1 MIESAAARGTG
12 AGMQQLPDPLPVMP
26 ARRAFAV
33 EVVPPGSKSETH
45 RMYALAAL
53 ADGMSRVSRPL
64 RAQDPDLFLDALRA
78 AGAGAEW
85 SGEDVR
91 VRGTRGS
98 PAGGCRVHLG
108 DGGAPA
114 RFMLAIGALSRAPVL
129 VDGSARLRER
139 PIAEGVE
146 LLRSA
151 GARVRYTESEGRLPI
166 EVGGAGG
173 LRGGT
178 VESARTASSQFLSAL
193 LLAAPWTERG
203 IDLVMRDAPTSAS
216 YVELTVDTMRR
227 FGIPVDVERDALGRL
242 SRVCVEPHPVRGADV
257 AVEPDASSA
266 VYFLAAAAAIRDAR
280 ATIRGLPRTS
290 RQPDTACIAALVA
303 MGARE
308 ITVPGGIGIEGTDQL
323 RGIDLDGSRWPDGAL
338 SICAISAMAR
348 GTTRIR
354 GLETLRVK
362 ESNRVAALATE
373 LAKFGCGVSTTES
386 AIAVDPSGMHGR
398 PVTVDSHGDHRVAMS
413 FAALGIARPGVSVM
427 DPCCV
432 VKSYPGFWTDLG
444 ALCGAGA

>member
-1 MIESAAARGTG
+1 MMGPAAAGGIVANPQEMT
-12 AGMQQLPDPLPVMP
+12 DPFPVMP

-53 ADGMSRVSRPL
+53 ASGVSRISGPL
-64 RAQDPDLFLDALRA
+64 RAKDPDLFLDALRA
-78 AGAGAEW
+78 AGAGACWHSDAVE
-85 SGEDVR
+85 
-91 VRGTRGS
+91 VRGTGGS
-98 PAGGCRVHLG
+98 PAGGCSVHLG

-114 RFMLAIGALSRAPVL
+114 RFMLAVGALARAPVL

-139 PIAEGVE
+139 PVAEGVD
-146 LLRSA
+146 LLRAA
-151 GARVRYTESEGRLPI
+151 GARVRYVEQEGRLPI
-166 EVGGAGG
+166 EVGGAPGV
-173 LRGGT
+173 RGGA
-178 VESARTASSQFLSAL
+178 VEAARTASSQFLSAL
-193 LLAAPWTERG
+193 LLMAPWTERG
-203 IDLVMRDAPTSAS
+203 VDLAMREPPTSAS

-227 FGIPVDVERDALGRL
+227 FGMAVEVERDAFGRL
-242 SRVCVEPHPVRGADV
+242 SRVRVEPQDARGAEV

-338 SICAISAMAR
+338 SICAISSMAR
-348 GTTRIR
+348 GSTTIR

-362 ESNRVAALATE
+362 ESNRVGALATE
-373 LAKFGCGVSTTES
+373 LAKLGCGVSTTES
-386 AIAVDPSGMHGR
+386 AITVDPSGMHGR

-413 FAALGIARPGVSVM
+413 FAALGIARPGISIM
-427 DPCCV
+427 DPGCV
-432 VKSYPGFWTDLG
+432 VKSYPGFWSDLRAVSG
-444 ALCGAGA
+444 VGT

>member
-1 MIESAAARGTG
+1 MIEPAAARGTDSC
-12 AGMQQLPDPLPVMP
+12 ASSLPDPCPVMP

-33 EVVPPGSKSETH
+33 EVVPPGSKSETN

-53 ADGMSRVSRPL
+53 ADGTSRIVRPL
-64 RAQDPDLFLDALRA
+64 RARDPDLFLDALCA
-78 AGAGAEW
+78 AGARAAWERD
-85 SGEDVR
+85 SVS
-91 VRGTRGS
+91 VRGTCGS

-114 RFMLAIGALSRAPVL
+114 RFMLAVGALSQSPVL

-139 PIAEGVE
+139 PVAEGVD
-146 LLRSA
+146 LLRAA
-151 GARVRYTESEGRLPI
+151 GARVQYVEAEGRLPI
-166 EVGGAGG
+166 EVGGGG
-173 LRGGT
+173 IVRGGT
-178 VESARTASSQFLSAL
+178 VVAARTASSQFLSAL
-193 LLAAPWTERG
+193 LLMAPWTQHG
-203 IDLVMRDAPTSAS
+203 IDLVMQDAPTSAS
-216 YVELTVDTMRR
+216 YVELTIDTMRR
-227 FGIPVDVERDALGRL
+227 FGVPVSVERDALGRL
-242 SRVCVEPHPVRGADV
+242 SRVRIDPHRVAGADV

-338 SICAISAMAR
+338 SVCAISALAR

-362 ESNRVAALATE
+362 ESNRVAALAAE
-373 LAKFGCGVSTTES
+373 LAKFGCSVSATES
-386 AIAVDPSGMHGR
+386 TITVDPSGMHGR

-413 FAALGIARPGVSVM
+413 FAALGVARPGVSVT
-427 DPCCV
+427 DPGCV
-432 VKSYPGFWTDLG
+432 AKSYPGFWTDLR
-444 ALCGAGA
+444 ALSGGMS

>member
-1 MIESAAARGTG
+1 MIEPAAARGIEIG
-12 AGMQQLPDPLPVMP
+12 AEPLPDPYPVTP
-26 ARRAFAV
+26 ARRAFSI

-53 ADGMSRVSRPL
+53 ADGVSAVTRPL
-64 RAQDPDLFLDALRA
+64 RARDPDLFLHALCA
-78 AGAGAEW
+78 SGAGATW
-85 SGEDVR
+85 DGDAVR
-91 VRGTRGS
+91 LHGTCGS
-98 PAGGCRVHLG
+98 PTGGCRVHLG

-114 RFMLAIGALSRAPVL
+114 RFMLAVGALARSPVR

-139 PIAEGVE
+139 PVAEGVE

-151 GARVRYTESEGRLPI
+151 GARVRYVDAEGRLPI
-166 EVGGAGG
+166 EVGGSGEV
-173 LRGGT
+173 RGGT
-178 VESARTASSQFLSAL
+178 IEATRTASSQFLSAL
-193 LLAAPWTERG
+193 LLIAPWTQRG
-203 IDLVMRDAPTSAS
+203 IDLVMREAPTSAS
-216 YVELTVDTMRR
+216 YVELTIDTIRR
-227 FGIPVDVERDALGRL
+227 FGVPAEVERDALGRL
-242 SRVCVEPHPVRGADV
+242 SRVRIDPQRVRGTDV

-323 RGIDLDGSRWPDGAL
+323 HGIDLDGSRWPDGAL
-338 SICAISAMAR
+338 SVCAISALAR
-348 GTTRIR
+348 GATRIR

-373 LAKFGCGVSTTES
+373 LAKFGCGVTTTDST
-386 AIAVDPSGMHGR
+386 IAVDPSGMHGR

-413 FAALGIARPGVSVM
+413 FAALGVARPGVSVM
-427 DPCCV
+427 DPGCV
-432 VKSYPGFWTDLG
+432 AKSYPGFWTDLR
-444 ALCGAGA
+444 ALCGAG

>member
-1 MIESAAARGTG
+1 MIEPAAARGIETG
-12 AGMQQLPDPLPVMP
+12 AERLPDPYPVMP
-26 ARRAFAV
+26 ARRAFSI

-53 ADGMSRVSRPL
+53 ADGVSAVTRPL
-64 RAQDPDLFLDALRA
+64 RARDPDLFLDALCA
-78 AGAGAEW
+78 SGAGATW
-85 SGEDVR
+85 DGDTVR
-91 VRGTRGS
+91 LHGMCGS
-98 PAGGCRVHLG
+98 PRGGCQVHLG

-114 RFMLAIGALSRAPVL
+114 RFMLAVGALSTSPVL

-139 PIAEGVE
+139 PVAEGVD

-151 GARVRYTESEGRLPI
+151 GARVRYVEAEGRLPI
-166 EVGGAGG
+166 EVGGAGEV
-173 LRGGT
+173 RGGMIEAT
-178 VESARTASSQFLSAL
+178 RTASSQFLSAL
-193 LLAAPWTERG
+193 LLMAPWTQRG
-203 IDLVMRDAPTSAS
+203 IDLVMREAPTSAS
-216 YVELTVDTMRR
+216 YVELTIDTIRR
-227 FGIPVDVERDALGRL
+227 FGIPADVERDALGRL
-242 SRVCVEPHPVRGADV
+242 SRVRIDPQRVRGTDV

-266 VYFLAAAAAIRDAR
+266 VYFLAAAAGIRDAR

-338 SICAISAMAR
+338 SVCAISAMAR
-348 GTTRIR
+348 GATRIR

-373 LAKFGCGVSTTES
+373 LAKFGCGVTTTES
-386 AIAVDPSGMHGR
+386 TIAVDPSGMHGR

-413 FAALGIARPGVSVM
+413 FAALGVARPGVSVM
-427 DPCCV
+427 DPGCV
-432 VKSYPGFWTDLG
+432 AKSYPGFWADLR
-444 ALCGAGA
+444 ALSGAG

>member
-1 MIESAAARGTG
+1 MIEPAAARGNETG
-12 AGMQQLPDPLPVMP
+12 ADQPPDPYPVTP
-26 ARRAFAV
+26 ARRAFSI

-53 ADGMSRVSRPL
+53 ADGVSAVTRPL
-64 RAQDPDLFLDALRA
+64 RARDPDLFLEALCA
-78 AGAGAEW
+78 SGAGATW
-85 SGEDVR
+85 DGETVR
-91 VRGTRGS
+91 LHGTCGAPR
-98 PAGGCRVHLG
+98 GGCRVHLG

-114 RFMLAIGALSRAPVL
+114 RFMLAVGALSKSPVR

-139 PIAEGVE
+139 PVAEGVD
-146 LLRSA
+146 LLRAA
-151 GARVRYTESEGRLPI
+151 GARVRYVEADGRLPI
-166 EVGGAGG
+166 EVGGAGEV
-173 LRGGT
+173 RGGT
-178 VESARTASSQFLSAL
+178 IEATRTASSQFLSAL
-193 LLAAPWTERG
+193 LLMAPWTTRG
-203 IDLVMRDAPTSAS
+203 IDLVMREAPTSAS
-216 YVELTVDTMRR
+216 YVELTIDTIRR
-227 FGIPVDVERDALGRL
+227 FGVPAEVERDAFGRL
-242 SRVCVEPHPVRGADV
+242 SRVRIDPQRVRGADV

-338 SICAISAMAR
+338 SVCAISAMAR
-348 GTTRIR
+348 GPTRIR

-373 LAKFGCGVSTTES
+373 LAKFGCSVTTTD
-386 AIAVDPSGMHGR
+386 ATITVDPSGMHGR

-413 FAALGIARPGVSVM
+413 FAALGVARPGVSVM
-427 DPCCV
+427 DPGCV
-432 VKSYPGFWTDLG
+432 AKSYPGFWADLRALSG
-444 ALCGAGA
+444 AL